1 MAVKQS
7 LLFKVQN
14 FILDRKKNK
23 SSQYR
28 LFSKNTPITVGI
40 SNMDLRHTEASL
52 LNSINQYIRFSPTAM
67 VCPIVFNLTTFNDHL
82 SLGINFRKA
91 CYTLAEV
98 EHIKDKFVAEVHR
111 LILTAPEELAIS

>member
-1 MAVKQS
+1 

-23 SSQYR
+23 LSQYR

-40 SNMDLRHTEASL
+40 SNMDLRHTASSL
-52 LNSINQYIRFSPTAM
+52 QVNVNQYIRFSPTAM
-67 VCPIVFNLTTFNDHL
+67 VCPIVFNLTTFNNYL

-91 CYTLAEV
+91 CYTPAEV
-98 EHIKDKFVAEVHR
+98 EQIKNDFVETIHR
-111 LILTAPEELAIS
+111 LVSKQTINENKPVCTST